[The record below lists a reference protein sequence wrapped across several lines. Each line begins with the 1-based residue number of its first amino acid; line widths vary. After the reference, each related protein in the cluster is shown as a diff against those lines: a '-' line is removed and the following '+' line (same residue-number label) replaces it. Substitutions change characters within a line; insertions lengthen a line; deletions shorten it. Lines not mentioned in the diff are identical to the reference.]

1 MSAASSNGFEWTDSV
16 AAKAQ
21 QLWREGLS
29 AAAIATRIGTTRSAV
44 CGYATRNRDRFP
56 SRLATVA
63 PRKVKPKQARP
74 ARAPSEKLAAAR
86 QVSPLGRAPW
96 VAPVVSA
103 GRRDASVRDLSRFR
117 LPGQEPIAF
126 VDLGHGQCRFP
137 LEAFEARSGRM
148 TPCCGAETGEGA
160 SYCAAHLRLMARD
173 KS

>member
-1 MSAASSNGFEWTDSV
+1 MSAASANGFVWTDSV

-63 PRKVKPKQARP
+63 PRKAKPRQARL
-74 ARAPSEKLAAAR
+74 ARPPVEKLTVR
-86 QVSPLGRAPW
+86 QVSSLGRVPW
-96 VAPVVSA
+96 AAPVAQA
-103 GRRDASVRDLSRFR
+103 GRPIASVRDLSRFR
-117 LPGQEPIAF
+117 LPGEEPIAF
-126 VDLGHGQCRFP
+126 MDLGHAQCRFP
-137 LEAFEARSGRM
+137 LEAFETRSGHM
-148 TPCCGAETGEGA
+148 TPCCGAATGEGA

-173 KS
+173 RS